1 MSTPTLPPYSGH
13 SSAPAAA
20 TPVRRF
26 KPALAVA
33 LVAGLVVGAG
43 GTGAVWALTGGG
55 ASTGGAFD
63 DARHA
68 CDALQG
74 FHESD
79 NMDDATKRD
88 VALNRLAGAVV
99 LSAAAAAG
107 DREFKPLADAM
118 QRVQNQQVRFA
129 DFTAPEPQKDL
140 KMARSLC
147 SRL

>member
-1 MSTPTLPPYSGH
+1 MSSPTPPPYAA
-13 SSAPAAA
+13 SSNALAAA
-20 TPVRRF
+20 APVRRF

-33 LVAGLVVGAG
+33 LVAGFVLGAG
-43 GTGAVWALTGGG
+43 GTGAAWAFSGSDDSVSG
-55 ASTGGAFD
+55 ASG

-79 NMDDATKRD
+79 NMSDATKRN
-88 VALNRLAGAVV
+88 VAFNRLAGAVV
-99 LSAAAAAG
+99 LSAAAAAS

-118 QRVQNQQVRFA
+118 QQVQNQQVRFA
-129 DFTAPEPQKDL
+129 DFTDPEPRKDL
-140 KMARSLC
+140 KAARDLC